1 MVSAAYGEC
10 SFANWLTASK
20 AHLGI
25 SDNVVTP
32 GRREERKSVG
42 VERTFRDKTDDQEIM
57 DTLTDIAEEL
67 HKDME
72 NLQYAGKTVTV
83 KYKLHTFE
91 SRFFLTRLFADHV
104 DKTRAQSVKRYIS
117 TKDEILPVRTLQ
129 TAGADGRSQR
139 SFFAKNYR
147 YASDY
152 WVYGC
157 RR

>member
-10 SFANWLTASK
+10 SFANWLIASK

-91 SRFFLTRLFADHV
+91 SRFFLRDCLLIMQTRLELS
-104 DKTRAQSVKRYIS
+104 R
-117 TKDEILPVRTLQ
+117 
-129 TAGADGRSQR
+129 
-139 SFFAKNYR
+139 
-147 YASDY
+147 
-152 WVYGC
+152 
-157 RR
+157 